1 MITLN
6 NKKAQNIQSSVGLLL
21 EAAKETQ
28 ERLLAIE
35 ASTFGKDSPTI
46 PGSPEAPTNL
56 PNYVTNLPT
65 ILGLNRLIR
74 ALCAEVFQ
82 DADPEKLITGDAQLA
97 DYSRLDELDKE
108 INGEGAVSEPGEEDH
123 GTHSLKEG
131 GAATYPTEKAIL
143 SDEVK
148 FTSREAAYNVTKE
161 IIHDNEDFDKD
172 LPIFKEKDNTSE
184 YDANATT
191 GLAETN
197 NTFDGLNEAVN
208 RISYKL
214 NKLTTE
220 INGVDNIAKRPEML
234 DKMRDNIETIIQEL
248 FDINTYTDDGT
259 TDTPAFKKTALSRI
273 DCTVKELYNYKLSLD
288 KFRNVNSVPAEAS
301 VETDMPADEDG
312 LRNISAR
319 TFNGKKIRGDSET
332 EDGGLLKGVRAA
344 APEAIKDWGYA
355 TIIDIIIDL
364 IGKTEDNMLRE
375 NGTIT
380 QDTAI
385 TEDETID
392 SVEKKYI
399 FRHQETILE
408 RITQI
413 EKVLDAISIRFRDI
427 NFFERDNKTKN
438 TNGDAF
444 TEIKNLDEFSNWI
457 AKYIGVHVTASD
469 NVTFLSGLENDTDT
483 FETLLNKSVETHLHN
498 AVYDIASR
506 LKAEES
512 DTDAFNEA
520 LGSRY
525 KITKA
530 NDTSIQQSG
539 LQTSDANKGKYE
551 TTNTIG
557 SDINAVIKLL
567 YGTDAKVENK
577 NGEYNTKTT
586 SFSEDTT
593 NTDDFGTEN
602 NALEALYKELYNL
615 PKRYNLTDNQTMVE
629 VDKESTI
636 GSVDADHASTVYYD
650 MDNPQ
655 LGTKTLFDKQS
666 EAKNVLLANGNRSD
680 YVTRKVYGKDK
691 DGNQILEPG
700 EFTRVRKNRFEVLED
715 AIKAIRQLTGMTE
728 FSKTDYDDSFT
739 GNIHIVASTSTGT
752 DKIDIPTYQKVA
764 PTN

>member
-46 PGSPEAPTNL
+46 PGSPEAPANL

-82 DADPEKLITGDAQLA
+82 DADPDKLITGDAQLA

-108 INGEGAVSEPGEEDH
+108 INGEGAVSEPGEEDS

-131 GAATYPTEKAIL
+131 GAATYPTEEAIL
-143 SDEVK
+143 NEEVE
-148 FTSREAAYNVTKE
+148 FTTREGAYTVTKG
-161 IIHDNEDFDKD
+161 IIHDNDDFDKD
-172 LPIFKEKDNTSE
+172 LPIFQEKKNTSE
-184 YDANATT
+184 YDAASTT
-191 GLAETN
+191 GLAEADD
-197 NTFDGLNEAVN
+197 TFDGLNEAVN

-248 FDINTYTDDGT
+248 FDIDTYTDDGT
-259 TDTPAFKKTALSRI
+259 TNTPAFKKTALSRI

-319 TFNGKKIRGDSET
+319 TFNGKSIRGDSET
-332 EDGGLLKGVRAA
+332 EDGLLKGVRAA

-364 IGKTEDNMLRE
+364 IGKTENNMLRE

-385 TEDETID
+385 VEDETID

-438 TNGDAF
+438 PDGDAF

-469 NVTFLSGLENDTDT
+469 NVTFLSDLANDTDS

-512 DTDAFNEA
+512 DTDAFNAA

-530 NDTSIQQSG
+530 DDTSIQQNE

-551 TTNTIG
+551 TTNTVG

-577 NGEYNTKTT
+577 DGEYNTKTT

-593 NTDDFGTEN
+593 NTDDFGTED

-615 PKRYNLTDNQTMVE
+615 PERYNLTNNQTME
-629 VDKESTI
+629 KVDKEATVA
-636 GSVDADHASTVYYD
+636 SVDADHTSTVYYD

-655 LGTKTLFDKQS
+655 DGTKTLFDKQS

-680 YVTRKVYGKDK
+680 YVTRKVYGKDES
-691 DGNQILEPG
+691 GNQITTPG
-700 EFTRVRKNRFEVLED
+700 TYTRVRKNRFEVLED
-715 AIKAIRQLTGMTE
+715 AIKAIRQLTGMTG
-728 FSKTDYDDSFT
+728 FSKTAYDDSFT
-739 GNIHIVASTSTGT
+739 GNIHIVAATHNDTASIT
-752 DKIDIPTYQKVA
+752 IPDIGS
-764 PTN
+764 N